1 MRRRP
6 SYGFGPIFFILI
18 GISFLFYDILPLL
31 AVILPIGV
39 MGYAFYKAFSNKDK
53 NVSSNKPNYEDTT
66 SYSNGVSIPDLN
78 KIDKKLT
85 SYFKNNMSLPI
96 IEGISLTTQAGKFTN
111 VDQLYLTYKDEK
123 IIKLLDFKKKYGD
136 VYLKII
142 NLLLVF
148 ADKGD
153 EVLKAEVKNKN
164 VSSGEKLSEGDKYIE
179 KINELNDAIP
189 QEEITNSL
197 YQTCDLLKEVNL
209 LSETS
214 GDKNKVNKLYDYYL
228 PILISVLE
236 KYKKLQD
243 SSVKGSEFKEC
254 ESQLIKTIILINEAL
269 KTICA
274 SMQETDYMNINA
286 DIDTLQ
292 SLLKKDGYGENPF
305 DGDKK

>member
-18 GISFLFYDILPLL
+18 GILFLFHEILPLL
-31 AVILPIGV
+31 VILPIGV

-123 IIKLLDFKKKYGD
+123 IIKLFDFKKKYGD